1 MKIKHNLTPVESQIL
16 YYLVNEMPNKEI
28 AREMNYSQRTIEYH
42 INKIS
47 RKLDVNTRVGIVV
60 RAFREK
66 LVELKQF

>member
-1 MKIKHNLTPVESQIL
+1 MNLKDSLNPVESQIL
-16 YYLVNEMPNKEI
+16 YYIVNEMPNKEI

-47 RKLDVNTRVGIVV
+47 RKLNVNTRVGIVV

-66 LVELKQF
+66 LID

>member
-1 MKIKHNLTPVESQIL
+1 MNLKDSLTPVESQIL
-16 YYLVNEMPNKEI
+16 YYIVNEMPNKEI

-47 RKLDVNTRVGIVV
+47 RKLNVNTRVGIVV

-66 LVELKQF
+66 LVE

>member
-1 MKIKHNLTPVESQIL
+1 MKLKDNLSPVESQIL

-47 RKLDVNTRVGIVV
+47 RKLDVHTRVGIVV

-66 LVELKQF
+66 LVE